1 MVFYFKS
8 MLWSSNLVG
17 HMVRELSVDSDYRV
31 RVAVFQASFKS
42 INQTINNLIN
52 QTLSF
57 HQAIRT
63 NLELSNFR

>member
-42 INQTINNLIN
+42 INK
-52 QTLSF
+52 
-57 HQAIRT
+57 
-63 NLELSNFR
+63 